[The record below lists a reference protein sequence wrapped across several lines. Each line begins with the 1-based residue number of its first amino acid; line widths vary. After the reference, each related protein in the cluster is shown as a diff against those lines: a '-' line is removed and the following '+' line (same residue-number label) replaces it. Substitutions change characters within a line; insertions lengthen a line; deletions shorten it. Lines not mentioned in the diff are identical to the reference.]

1 VSEAR
6 ILPDSAFL
14 VAARRLAEMAPPAG
28 LAEGALFPPIADLRS
43 VAREIA
49 IAVVGHLGELGV
61 GRRFP
66 QAAIPSAVD
75 AAMWRPAYVKYEA
88 V

>member
-1 VSEAR
+1 MAGPE
-6 ILPDSAFL
+6 ILAK
-14 VAARRLAEMAPPAG
+14 G
-28 LAEGALFPPIADLRS
+28 QLFPPIAQLRMVS
-43 VAREIA
+43 RELA
-49 IAVVGHLGELGV
+49 IAVVAHLGELGV

-66 QAAIPSAVD
+66 PEAIAPAVD